1 MEREGERE
9 TIKRQREGERGWAE
23 VHLSYWGQRC
33 RCRFKRRENF
43 EFKCHSW
50 GPLRRWRGRGSS
62 PSSRACTSVYSKA
75 SSWGGRLSRSDPRA
89 LAGSGR
95 ERVKPDAPAP
105 APTPTDDEEGRKEVQ
120 AACSVVGGNAS
131 GPDSVLAAAAPAPA
145 APPAASNTDIDDD
158 AVVARGGS
166 FVTTRKRAAVPL
178 VRGCCLRFALLP
190 LPAPPLSAAGS
201 WDTISNSISG
211 ADSCSRRRAAAAAA
225 AEVGEG
231 GTARRN
237 TFIAPAGAT
246 TTNLFPARSRTASPK
261 SGGAST
267 SGPALFSCMRRSTPR
282 TMSCGKECVRKTSVP
297 AMAS

>member
-9 TIKRQREGERGWAE
+9 TITRKEEREREREGEPERERGWAE
-23 VHLSYWGQRC
+23 FTFSYWCQHC

-105 APTPTDDEEGRKEVQ
+105 APTPTNDEGRKEVQ
-120 AACSVVGGNAS
+120 AACSVEGGNAG
-131 GPDSVLAAAAPAPA
+131 GPDCVLAAAAPAPA
-145 APPAASNTDIDDD
+145 AASNMDIDDD
-158 AVVARGGS
+158 AVVTWGPS
-166 FVTTRKRAAVPL
+166 FVTTRKRAAGSL

-190 LPAPPLSAAGS
+190 LPAPLLSAAGS
-201 WDTISNSISG
+201 
-211 ADSCSRRRAAAAAA
+211 
-225 AEVGEG
+225 
-231 GTARRN
+231 
-237 TFIAPAGAT
+237 
-246 TTNLFPARSRTASPK
+246 
-261 SGGAST
+261 
-267 SGPALFSCMRRSTPR
+267 
-282 TMSCGKECVRKTSVP
+282 
-297 AMAS
+297 